1 MIRTIR
7 LGRGVLAA
15 VLLAAAWGAVTGA
28 QAPKQAPKEAP
39 AAKANP
45 LLKLIEPWPS
55 PGEMTQRKADAEAL
69 PLFNG
74 TEPLA
79 LTLAT
84 DFKALNKDR
93 NPESTRRFPGEL
105 RMVGDNG
112 TQVKLP
118 VQVSARGHVRRMAR
132 TCDYVPIR
140 VEFTKGTTKG
150 TIFAKQEALKLVV
163 QCVRG
168 GDYEQYI
175 LKEYLA
181 YRMFN
186 VITHRS
192 FRARLARVTYLDNAT
207 EQPTGTRI
215 AMFVEDDTDVAK
227 RMEGRTVTL
236 PRLLFK
242 DVDTDTL
249 MPAMIY
255 EYMIGNTDFSIYA
268 LHNVKLVLRPDKSV
282 HPVPYDFDFSG
293 LVSPPYAAP
302 DRNLMLSSVRDRMYR
317 GPCKPHPQVD
327 PYIANFVAK
336 RDLIRALPDEIP
348 GMTKSS
354 KEDARSYLDSFYSSI
369 KNTRDV
375 RRLFVDCKDISTM

>member
-15 VLLAAAWGAVTGA
+15 VLLAAAWGAVTIA
-28 QAPKQAPKEAP
+28 QAPKPAPKPAP
-39 AAKANP
+39 DAKKNP
-45 LLKLIEPWPS
+45 LLRLIEPWPS
-55 PGEMTQRKADAEAL
+55 PEEMKQRKADAESL

-105 RMVGDNG
+105 RMIGDNG
-112 TQVKLP
+112 TPVKLP

-140 VEFTKGTTKG
+140 VEFAKGTTKG

-175 LKEYLA
+175 FKEYLA

-186 VITHRS
+186 VVTHRS
-192 FRARLARVTYLDNAT
+192 FRARLARVTYLDQAT
-207 EQPTGTRI
+207 EQPNGTRI

-236 PRLLFK
+236 ERLLFK

-268 LHNVKLVLRPDKSV
+268 LHNVKLVLRPDKSI

-302 DRNLMLSSVRDRMYR
+302 DRNLMLNSVRDRMYR
-317 GPCKPHPQVD
+317 GPCKPQPQID

-336 RDLIRALPDEIP
+336 RDLIRALADEIP

-354 KEDARSYLDSFYSSI
+354 KDDARSYLDSFYSSI
-369 KNTRDV
+369 KTTRDV

>member
-1 MIRTIR
+1 MTRTTR

-15 VLLAAAWGAVTGA
+15 VLMAAAWGAVTAA
-28 QAPKQAPKEAP
+28 QAPTQAP
-39 AAKANP
+39 AAKKNP

-55 PGEMTQRKADAEAL
+55 PEEMAQRKADAEAL

-93 NPESTRRFPGEL
+93 NPESTRRYPGEL
-105 RMVGDNG
+105 RMIGDAG
-112 TQVKLP
+112 AEVKLP

-150 TIFAKQEALKLVV
+150 TIFARQEALKLVV

-181 YRMFN
+181 YRTFN
-186 VITHRS
+186 VLTHRS
-192 FRARLARVTYLDNAT
+192 FRARLARVTYLDRAT
-207 EQPTGTRI
+207 GEANGTRN
-215 AMFVEDDTDVAK
+215 AMFVEDDSDVAK
-227 RMEGRTVTL
+227 RMEGRTVAL

-249 MPAMIY
+249 MPAMIF
-255 EYMIGNTDFSIYA
+255 EFMIGNTDFSIYA
-268 LHNVKLVLRPDKSV
+268 LHNVKLVQRPDKSI

-293 LVSPPYAAP
+293 LVSAPYAAP
-302 DRNLMLSSVRDRMYR
+302 DRNLMLASVRDRKYR
-317 GPCKPHPQVD
+317 GPCRPQQLID
-327 PYIANFVAK
+327 PYVANFVAK
-336 RDLIRALPDEIP
+336 RDLIRALPDDIP

-354 KEDARSYLDSFYSSI
+354 KEEVRSYLDSFYSSI
-369 KNTRDV
+369 KTTKDV
-375 RRLFVDCKDISTM
+375 RRLFVECKDISTM

>member
-15 VLLAAAWGAVTGA
+15 VLLAGAWVAVTAA
-28 QAPKQAPKEAP
+28 QAPKPAPAP
-39 AAKANP
+39 AAKKNP

-55 PGEMTQRKADAEAL
+55 AEEMAQRKAEAEAL

-79 LTLAT
+79 VTLAT

-93 NPESTRRFPGEL
+93 NPESTRRYAGEL
-105 RMVGDNG
+105 RMLGDNG
-112 TQVKLP
+112 VEVKLP

-140 VEFTKGTTKG
+140 VEFTKGTTRG

-175 LKEYLA
+175 FKEYLA

-186 VITHRS
+186 VVTRRS
-192 FRARLARVTYLDNAT
+192 FRARLARVTYLDHASGEPN
-207 EQPTGTRI
+207 GTRY
-215 AMFVEDDTDVAK
+215 AMFVEDESDVAK

-249 MPAMIY
+249 MPAMMF

-268 LHNVKLVLRPDKSV
+268 LHNVKLVQRPDKSI

-293 LVSPPYAAP
+293 LVSAPYAAP
-302 DRNLMLSSVRDRMYR
+302 DRNLMLASVRDRMYR
-317 GPCKPHPQVD
+317 GPCKPQPQID
-327 PYIANFVAK
+327 PYVANFVAK
-336 RDLIRALPDEIP
+336 RDLIRALTDDIP
-348 GMTKSS
+348 LMTKTS
-354 KEDARSYLDSFYSSI
+354 KEGVRSYLDSFYSSI
-369 KNTRDV
+369 KSTKDV
-375 RRLFVDCKDISTM
+375 RRLFVECKDISTM